1 MAARLQT
8 VLQRSRQDLFVPLAF
23 ALSRRIEQVAWDE
36 LADDPGLGA
45 FALKS
50 AQKNFLAD
58 GVINWADGWLEA
70 ESVGLA
76 CKRDADGSVA
86 VAPAPLEAAP
96 DTQAMLQSQP
106 VRCAIDIATR
116 LCQQAGDQGLVF
128 GYLTGPATV
137 QRRLFGPLPRDA
149 RTAADASGRIAM
161 ALAKAYCEAGV
172 SALLLAEEEPVAD
185 AAMIEALNP
194 MFNLADYY
202 GAAVIYV
209 SRQPLPADAA
219 AALTGL
225 GARIA
230 GAQDAEHEI
239 IALPIGEA
247 SVEECAAQWRSRTV
261 SGKPRLVVSSWD
273 IRADTAPE
281 DVIGVAKKIKQ
292 I

>member
-1 MAARLQT
+1 MAARLQA
-8 VLQRSRQDLFVPLAF
+8 VLRRARHDLFVPLAF
-23 ALSRRIEQVAWDE
+23 SLSRRIEQVAWGD

-50 AQKNFLAD
+50 AQKVFLAD
-58 GVINWADGWLEA
+58 GVINWADSWLEA

-76 CKRDADGSVA
+76 CKRDAEGRVA
-86 VAPAPLEAAP
+86 MAPAPLEAAP
-96 DTQAMLQSQP
+96 DTRAILQSHP
-106 VRCAIDIATR
+106 VQCAIDIATS

-137 QRRLFGPLPRDA
+137 RRRLFGPVPRDA
-149 RTAADASGRIAM
+149 RTATDAGGNIAM
-161 ALAKAYCEAGV
+161 ALARAYCEAGV

-185 AAMIEALNP
+185 VAVIEALNP

-209 SRQPLPADAA
+209 SRQPLPAAAA

-247 SVEECAAQWRSRTV
+247 SVEECAAKWRSRTV
-261 SGKPRLVVSSWD
+261 GGKPRLVVSSWD
-273 IRADTAPE
+273 IPADAAPE
-281 DVIGVAKKIKQ
+281 DVIALAKTIKE